1 MRAPLLPTD
10 LEKSLQ
16 EFRRLL
22 EAELGPRLRSLRL
35 FGSRARGDADVDSD
49 ADVSVVVDR
58 LTEAERARV
67 IDLAFCAWRNTGC
80 RGPLISPLTWS
91 DAEQERRRR
100 SERRIAL
107 DIDRDGVPL

>member
-1 MRAPLLPTD
+1 MRAPL
-10 LEKSLQ
+10 
-16 EFRRLL
+16 
-22 EAELGPRLRSLRL
+22 
-35 FGSRARGDADVDSD
+35 SRARGDADVDSD
-49 ADVSVVVDR
+49 ADVSVVVDG
-58 LTEAERARV
+58 LTEAERVRV
-67 IDLAFCAWRNTGC
+67 IDLALCAWRNTGC